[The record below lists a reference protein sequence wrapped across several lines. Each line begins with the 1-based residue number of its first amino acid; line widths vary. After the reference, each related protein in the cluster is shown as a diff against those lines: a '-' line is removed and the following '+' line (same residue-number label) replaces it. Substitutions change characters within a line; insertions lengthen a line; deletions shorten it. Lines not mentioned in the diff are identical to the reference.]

1 MNPLETPIAADLLV
15 GEGRAYLLA
24 FNGVTPEVLDIHLQ
38 GWKRDKCATKAEL
51 FRSMVMHAQNRQGMP
66 NSIGDIG
73 NLRAVFCD
81 FNPDRVLKT
90 YRTWRE
96 LFDAVANGVKVPGRL
111 EPEIAKSHW
120 VVYAKSVLS
129 CASFLRSFDSTT
141 AFHAFVDSFN
151 FNEHS
156 KLALPLLL
164 KEEIYGFGFALACD
178 FLKENGYKQFL
189 KPDTHINDICRALGI
204 SKATTDFGV
213 FKDAVAYCDS
223 NSLVP
228 YEFDKLLWLIG
239 SGRFYRSKIAA
250 PVDKELFIQR
260 MQALSQVA
268 PA

>member
-15 GEGRAYLLA
+15 SEGRIYLLS
-24 FNGVTPEVLDIHLQ
+24 FDGVTPEVLDIHLE
-38 GWKRDKCATKAEL
+38 GWKREKRATKTEL

-66 NSIGDIG
+66 NSIGDIS
-73 NLRAVFCD
+73 NLCSVFCD
-81 FNPDRVLKT
+81 FDPDRLLKT
-90 YRTWRE
+90 YGTWRE

-111 EPEIAKSHW
+111 EPEIANSHW
-120 VVYAKSVLS
+120 VVYTKSVLS
-129 CASFLRSFDSTT
+129 CASFLKSFDS
-141 AFHAFVDSFN
+141 AASFHTFVDSFN

-164 KEEIYGFGFALACD
+164 KEEIFGFGFALACD

-189 KPDTHINDICRALGI
+189 KPDTHVNDICRALGI
-204 SKATTDFGV
+204 SKAKTDFGV
-213 FKDAVAYCDS
+213 FKDAIAYCDT

-239 SGRFYRSKIAA
+239 SGRFYRSEIAA
-250 PVDKELFIQR
+250 PVDKERFIQR
-260 MQALSQVA
+260 IQALTRIT